1 MTMRYGIVTGLV
13 VAAFALGVYAG
24 VGAGAR
30 AQGSG
35 HVFELRTY
43 TTAEG
48 KLQTLSDRFRDR
60 TLTIFK
66 KHGMQA
72 VGVWIPTDA
81 PHSANTL
88 VFLMEW
94 PSRAEADRT
103 WQRFGEDPAWKA
115 LVAETEKDGRLWTR
129 LDRLW
134 MQPTEYSAMK

>member
-1 MTMRYGIVTGLV
+1 MVRRHGTVAGLV

-24 VGAGAR
+24 GGVLAR
-30 AQGSG
+30 AQGDG

-48 KLQTLSDRFRDR
+48 KLQTLSNRFRDR

-81 PHSANTL
+81 PHAANTL

-94 PSRAEADRT
+94 PNRAEADKT
-103 WQRFGEDPAWKA
+103 WQQFGEDQAWKA
-115 LVAETEKDGRLWTR
+115 LVAETEKDGRLWTT

>member
-1 MTMRYGIVTGLV
+1 MAMKYSTAAGLV
-13 VAAFALGVYAG
+13 VAAFAIGVYAG
-24 VGAGAR
+24 GGERAT
-30 AQGSG
+30 AQGNG

-66 KHGMQA
+66 KHGMRA
-72 VGVWIPTDA
+72 VGAWIPTDA

-94 PSRAEADRT
+94 PNRAEADRT
-103 WQRFGEDPAWKA
+103 WQEFGEDPAWKS
-115 LVAETEKDGRLWTR
+115 LVAETEKDGRLWTK